1 MADIQLQRETIYD
14 QQMSV
19 TGVTDGVSFK
29 IVWCWRKHSRS
40 HDWNLSKT
48 VVKTAGE
55 IQVELSEQQA
65 SEMPFVDGY
74 VSIYK
79 IDASTSK
86 KTLYATY
93 DVRVVEGTAGTDW
106 TATSSLQTAV
116 PWTYNYEGGA
126 QVDTLKGY
134 NTASN
139 DGEITAIVCG
149 CQEAPAGSS
158 IIFDIYKN
166 GVTTGTTI
174 TLASGDTRNTATASI
189 SLSQDDYVT
198 VEVTQ
203 VGDIGSGIAPWITLQ
218 YQAS

>member
-1 MADIQLQRETIYD
+1 MTIEIQRETLFTE
-14 QQMSV
+14 QLSV
-19 TGVTDGVSFK
+19 VGVDDGISFK
-29 IVWCWRKHSRS
+29 IVWCWRKNSRGT
-40 HDWNLSKT
+40 DWFLSKT
-48 VVKTAGE
+48 VVKVGGE
-55 IQVELSEQQA
+55 ITMELSEAQA
-65 SEMPFVDGY
+65 SQMPFTTGY

-79 IDASTSK
+79 INSVSSK

-93 DVRVVEGTAGTDW
+93 DVRMEEGTAGTDYVSVN
-106 TATSSLQTAV
+106 TLQTAV

-134 NTASN
+134 NAASA
-139 DGEITAIVCG
+139 DGQITAIVCG
-149 CQEAPAGSS
+149 CQEAPLGTS

-174 TLASGDTRNTATASI
+174 TLAAGDTRNDATASI

-203 VGDIGSGIAPWITLQ
+203 VGDIGSGVAPWITLD
-218 YQAS
+218 YQAI